1 VVFDDQSSE
10 IYIPASRKID
20 FDKDSVDLSPAA
32 KSTIADVAG
41 VLKQHPEI
49 QRVEI
54 EGHASSKGDAAYNRG
69 LTERRAQAV
78 ATALVQLGIQPGRLV
93 PIGYG
98 EYCPAVDKGD
108 DVDEPTNRRVL
119 FKVALVN
126 GVWQS
131 VARGCWKAQ
140 ASGIDPT
147 KRKAGVG
154 QGPASPGPVVK
165 PVGGA

>member
-1 VVFDDQSSE
+1 MTPPRSTF
-10 IYIPASRKID
+10 PANRKID
-20 FDKDSVDLSPAA
+20 FEKDSVDLSQAA
-32 KSTIADVAG
+32 KGTIADVAN

-54 EGHASSKGDAAYNRG
+54 EGHASSKGDAAYNLG

-78 ATALVQLGIQPGRLV
+78 GAALVQQGVQSSRLV
-93 PIGYG
+93 PVGYG
-98 EYCPAVDKGD
+98 EFCPALDKGD

-119 FKVALVN
+119 FKVVLVN
-126 GVWQS
+126 GVWKP

-147 KRKAGVG
+147 KRKPGVG
-154 QGPASPGPVVK
+154 QGPAGPGPVVK